1 MRVVSLKLFTLWVAL
16 AAVTGAKAGSL
27 RIAGGS
33 VTTINNYPSMAVV
46 LGSPDFVVYRHICGG
61 TILNNRSILTA
72 AHCFTSRSFG
82 FESRLGSPDFVVYR
96 HICGGTILNNRSILT
111 AAHCFTVGDD
121 LRRNRFRVGSSW
133 ATSGGVVHT
142 ASRIIMHPQYTPLI
156 WNDIAILQTG
166 NAISYNDVVRPGS
179 FAGPNSNIPDDT
191 AVWAAGWGKTGP
203 NDGNSEQLKHAQLW
217 TMSQAACRQRWGNVI
232 DDDMICVQAR
242 EENTGQ
248 CSGDSGGPLYFN
260 NVVIGVLSFG
270 GNVCGVREDPTVS
283 MRVSRYIHWIQA
295 NA

>member
-1 MRVVSLKLFTLWVAL
+1 MRVVLFTLWVAL
-16 AAVTGAKAGSL
+16 AALAGAKAGSL

-46 LGSPDFVVYRHICGG
+46 LSSQDFVVYRHICGG

-72 AHCFTSRSFG
+72 AHCF
-82 FESRLGSPDFVVYR
+82 
-96 HICGGTILNNRSILT
+96 
-111 AAHCFTVGDD
+111 AVGDD

-142 ASRIIMHPQYTPLI
+142 ASRIIMHPQFFII
-156 WNDIAILQTG
+156 WNDIAIMQTG

-191 AVWAAGWGKTGP
+191 AVWAAGWGRTGP
-203 NDGNSEQLKHAQLW
+203 NDGNSEQLKHVQLW
-217 TMSQAACRQRWGNVI
+217 TMNQAACLQHWGNI

-248 CSGDSGGPLYFN
+248 CNGDSGGPLYFN

-270 GNVCGVREDPTVS
+270 GNVCGVRENPTVS